1 MNASKPVFIPGR
13 VTIVLPIWK
22 RLEYLPHIL
31 KIIEEQDYPDI
42 ELIVSDNGENGTK
55 VHDAVRAHY
64 SRPFR
69 FRQNP
74 KTVSVG
80 KHFNQILEVVSG
92 EYFSL
97 ICDDDEIS
105 SNYISTLAQQLKD
118 HPEASIGFARQEI
131 INEEGVVIRRS
142 KDFPAQVLPGME
154 FIRGLWESFAFGFEA
169 IGTFV
174 ARTAK
179 IRERG
184 GYPDFAHG
192 NGIDNA
198 LVIKLCLD
206 NNVALNPG
214 CIWRWRVHESGYGWA
229 VSPKGLASALIE
241 YMRFLDRDP
250 VIRHLTA
257 DRAREWRKLKR
268 ELVSNEWHTYFWRW
282 KDIYKDKL
290 PVFEWIKAAFAMPFI
305 PSYYRN
311 VASVFRD
318 EAKLK
323 MKKLFG
329 ISAPA
334 PKEVGYFDRNP

>member
-1 MNASKPVFIPGR
+1 MANPKLVSV
-13 VTIVLPIWK
+13 VLPIWK
-22 RLEYLPHIL
+22 RLEYLPHVL
-31 KIIEEQDYPDI
+31 KIIEAQDYPSI
-42 ELIVSDNGENGTK
+42 ELVVSDNGENGTK
-55 VHDAVRAHY
+55 VHDAVKAHY

-69 FRQNP
+69 FRQNA

-80 KHFNQILEVVSG
+80 THFNQILEVVSG
-92 EYFSL
+92 EYFAL

-105 SNYISTLAQQLKD
+105 SNYISALVQRLEE
-118 HPEASIGFARQEI
+118 HPEASIAFARQEI
-131 INEEGVVIRRS
+131 MNEDGVVIRRS
-142 KDFPAQVLPGME
+142 NEFPAQVLTGIE
-154 FIRGLWESFAFGFEA
+154 FIRGLWQTFAFGFEA

-206 NNVALNPG
+206 SKVVLNPK

-229 VSPKGLASALIE
+229 VSPKGLADALIE
-241 YMRFLDRDP
+241 YMRFLDNDP
-250 VIRHLTA
+250 VINKLA
-257 DRAREWRKLKR
+257 AGRAAEWRKLKGA
-268 ELVSNEWHTYFWRW
+268 LASNEWRTYFWRW
-282 KDIYKDKL
+282 RDIYKDRLSGFKW
-290 PVFEWIKAAFAMPFI
+290 VKAAFAMPFI

-311 VASVFRD
+311 VASVFRE

-323 MKKLFG
+323 AKKFFG
-329 ISAPA
+329 MSAPA
-334 PKEVGYFDRNP
+334 TKEVGYFERNP

>member
-1 MNASKPVFIPGR
+1 MANPKLVSV
-13 VTIVLPIWK
+13 VLPIWK
-22 RLEYLPHIL
+22 RLEYLPHVL
-31 KIIEEQDYPDI
+31 KIIEAQDYPSI
-42 ELIVSDNGENGTK
+42 ELVVSDNGENGTK
-55 VHDAVRAHY
+55 VHDAVKAYY

-69 FRQNP
+69 FRQNA

-80 KHFNQILEVVSG
+80 THFNQILEFVSG
-92 EYFSL
+92 EYFAL

-105 SNYISTLAQQLKD
+105 SNYISALVGQLEE
-118 HPEASIGFARQEI
+118 HPEASIAFARQEI
-131 INEEGVVIRRS
+131 INEEGVVIRRCNE
-142 KDFPAQVLPGME
+142 FPAQVLSGME
-154 FIRGLWESFAFGFEA
+154 FIRGLWQTFAFGFEA

-184 GYPDFAHG
+184 CYPDFVHG

-206 NNVALNPG
+206 SNVVLNPE
-214 CIWRWRVHESGYGWA
+214 CTWRWRVHETGYGWA
-229 VSPKGLASALIE
+229 VSPKGLASALTE

-250 VIRHLTA
+250 VVRKLA
-257 DRAREWRKLKR
+257 AVRSGEWRALKR

-282 KDIYKDKL
+282 RDIYKNRL
-290 PVFEWIKAAFAMPFI
+290 SAFEWIKAAFAMPFI

-311 VASVFRD
+311 VGSVFRE

-323 MKKLFG
+323 TKKLLG
-329 ISAPA
+329 ISAPPA
-334 PKEVGYFDRNP
+334 KEVGYFERNP